1 MCTRARVCVCVC
13 TRGLLH
19 GEYYYSGDRWK
30 FAFDGIYR
38 RRILECGIRL
48 IIGVNVSFFN
58 DDTCS

>member
-1 MCTRARVCVCVC
+1 MYVHVRVCVCVC
-13 TRGLLH
+13 GLLH

-30 FAFDGIYR
+30 FAFDGIY